1 MIIYIGPIQNDI
13 RPLLSELHSF
23 STASHR
29 HPWLPP
35 VSARAVTSLMV
46 LDPSRTSSRERESF
60 QENNGNVQN
69 RSDNERQ
76 TKRNLGN
83 QIGGQHWERLGFTSS
98 AFIWSHSITFHSS
111 MPRPKHQLPGA
122 TVRLAELQ
130 HPLHFTQILHNFTQI
145 LHVCSLDVSHVCSHV
160 RVILSYLAISCHIF
174 SIFSFRIL
182 STSWNYVVVICCD
195 MIDTYFHIQWLRC
208 GSQPSSPSQRLRSL
222 LPQRFL

>member
-35 VSARAVTSLMV
+35 VSARAVTS
-46 LDPSRTSSRERESF
+46 SRERELSGK
-60 QENNGNVQN
+60 QWK

-98 AFIWSHSITFHSS
+98 AFMWSHSITFHSS

-130 HPLHFTQILHNFTQI
+130 HFHTLPALQPFTLYRDFTQI
-145 LHVCSLDVSHVCSHV
+145 LHVCSHDVSHVCSHDVSHVCSHV
-160 RVILSYLAISCHIF
+160 RVILSYLAISCHIL